1 MSAAHDPGK
10 GVIEADAHDDEHV
23 APLQTFSKPQAKR
36 GRPRKYVDPSVAM
49 PMPLAIVPA
58 QHPTNDVLRPPVM
71 PPGGATPTTTRQE
84 EEGPGAEVHGHQEDS
99 GRNGWVTCILSAH
112 GALSNVTLRQGGS
125 SADPAIYQGYFE
137 MLSLSGSYQLSETD
151 GMSSGTGGL
160 SVSLASLDGRIF
172 GGRVAGPLTAAS
184 PVQVVVGRFQV
195 DENKKLNQAATGGVP
210 GASSSTPR
218 GALNGS
224 SGSAQN

>member
-23 APLQTFSKPQAKR
+23 TPLQTFSKPQAKR

-71 PPGGATPTTTRQE
+71 PPPVPPPPPPPVRKRRVRAQRSTATKKTAAVLS
-84 EEGPGAEVHGHQEDS
+84 GVIGMNHEVITVEVGE
-99 GRNGWVTCILSAH
+99 
-112 GALSNVTLRQGGS
+112 
-125 SADPAIYQGYFE
+125 GYFE